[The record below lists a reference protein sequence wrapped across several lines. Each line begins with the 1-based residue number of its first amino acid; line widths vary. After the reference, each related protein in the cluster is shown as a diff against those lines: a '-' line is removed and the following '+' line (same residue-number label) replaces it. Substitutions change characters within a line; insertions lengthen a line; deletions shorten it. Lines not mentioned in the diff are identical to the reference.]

1 MILPWSINRS
11 YQAVHWL
18 ITFCSSSGER
28 FLSHFVPRNNSMYSD
43 VVCVLILLVFLSV
56 ILRRSG
62 SRTRCPCSTHS
73 VRSVQPIQCRHSG
86 RGGGPSPSAQKK
98 AHSLPVPLAPGQE
111 NYRRRAALHL
121 RERSWSKCGKSPRPC
136 FCRTHS
142 DRGVRQLRN
151 PASRSCNRLFRPRLG
166 LPEMRHDNR

>member
-43 VVCVLILLVFLSV
+43 VVCVLIPLVFLSV

-62 SRTRCPCSTHS
+62 SRTRFPCSTHS
-73 VRSVQPIQCRHSG
+73 VQQVQQIQFLVVLPQSCHNGLWFSVNCRRLFSH
-86 RGGGPSPSAQKK
+86 
-98 AHSLPVPLAPGQE
+98 
-111 NYRRRAALHL
+111 
-121 RERSWSKCGKSPRPC
+121 RPC
-136 FCRTHS
+136 
-142 DRGVRQLRN
+142 G
-151 PASRSCNRLFRPRLG
+151 
-166 LPEMRHDNR
+166 